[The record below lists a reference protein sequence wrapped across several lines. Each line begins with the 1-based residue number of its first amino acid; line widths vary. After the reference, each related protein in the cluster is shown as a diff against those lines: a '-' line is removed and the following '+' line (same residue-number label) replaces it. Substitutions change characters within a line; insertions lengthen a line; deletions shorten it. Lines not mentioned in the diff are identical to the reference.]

1 MKHLRRY
8 KLFESTSTWYVVN
21 NKLERQFEFNDYR
34 EALSFINKIS
44 EIFESMNHHPE
55 INWTYNKIKLS
66 LSTHDAGDKITELDY
81 KLADSID
88 KILN

>member
-8 KLFESTSTWYVVN
+8 RLFESTSTWYVVN
-21 NKLERQFEFNDYR
+21 NKLERQLEFNDYR

-88 KILN
+88 KIVN

>member
-8 KLFESTSTWYVVN
+8 RLFESTSTWYVVN
-21 NKLERQFEFNDYR
+21 NKLERQLEFNDYR